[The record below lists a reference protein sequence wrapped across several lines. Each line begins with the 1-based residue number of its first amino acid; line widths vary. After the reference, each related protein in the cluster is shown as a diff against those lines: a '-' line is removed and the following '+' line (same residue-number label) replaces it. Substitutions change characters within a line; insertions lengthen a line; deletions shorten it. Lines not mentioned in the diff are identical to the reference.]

1 MAKILEAVV
10 SGGMGAFLNPPTHP
24 EHSLHVETDR
34 NRRRCNRGAMSL
46 SSALTADYIDPS
58 VQKQVKEILTNWE
71 NNKLSIDN
79 YKVQDW
85 ICRVLGYFRNCYI
98 STNGSRSAQDLIIDP
113 ECNPMVN
120 KATTDLHAG
129 VAFIRDH
136 YPEFIPTE
144 KHFANAYWGNKPVSI
159 K

>member
-10 SGGMGAFLNPPTHP
+10 SGGIGGFLHPPGHP

-34 NRRRCNRGAMSL
+34 NRWRCNRGAMSL
-46 SSALTADYIDPS
+46 SFSLGVDYINPS
-58 VQKQVKEILTNWE
+58 VQKQVEEILTGWE
-71 NNKLSIDN
+71 NNKPSIDDDE
-79 YKVQDW
+79 VQDW
-85 ICRVLGYFRNCYI
+85 ICHVLGYFKNCYI
-98 STNGSRSAQDLIIDP
+98 SANGSRSAQDLIIDS

-129 VAFIRDH
+129 VAFIRDY

-144 KHFANAYWGNKPVSI
+144 KHFANAYW
-159 K
+159 

>member
-1 MAKILEAVV
+1 MANILEAVV
-10 SGGMGAFLNPPTHP
+10 SGGMGGFLNPPGHP

-34 NRRRCNRGAMSL
+34 NRRLCNRGGISL
-46 SSALTADYIDPS
+46 SSSLTINYVDSS
-58 VQKQVKEILTNWE
+58 VQKQVEEILTGWE
-71 NNKLSIDN
+71 NNKPSIDDDE
-79 YKVQDW
+79 VQDW
-85 ICRVLGYFRNCYI
+85 ICHVLGYFRNCYI
-98 STNGSRSAQDLIIDP
+98 STNGSRSAQDLIIDS